1 MSGTDFFEESLGQ
14 IIPSC
19 KGYTD
24 NHHSFITTALRLLYW
39 TWMVT
44 ARHYMFLLILS
55 SHECCRSP
63 A

>member
-44 ARHYMFLLILS
+44 ALILS